1 MTRKRVNVNAPL
13 EWLENASVQE
23 IGEALLAVD
32 EAKAAQVVLYLVSRA
47 QSEAENTVREIENKI
62 KQNPIGSILKGLSAI
77 SKN

>member
-62 KQNPIGSILKGLSAI
+62 KKNPIESLLKGLSAI
-77 SKN
+77 SKG